1 MVEAAARRARPV
13 HARRPRGARPSHRTL
28 RRGARDTAGC
38 NTAGCNAAGCDTA
51 GRGSERPMM
60 RDTRVRRLPMTLSAL
75 VAPALAVRPL
85 PPVLEVFCP
94 DFLVLVVLYWSIESP
109 RAGGLTLA
117 FMSGLALDV
126 LQGVVLGQHA
136 LALTLIAGWA
146 THLRLRLRVFSIL
159 SQSLTIFALL
169 TGYQFVLF
177 WVDGATGNPVT
188 TFGRWLAPVIGA
200 LLWPV
205 LVGTLSRLHDR

>member
-1 MVEAAARRARPV
+1 
-13 HARRPRGARPSHRTL
+13 
-28 RRGARDTAGC
+28 
-38 NTAGCNAAGCDTA
+38 
-51 GRGSERPMM
+51 MM
-60 RDTRVRRLPMTLSAL
+60 RDTRIRRVPMMLSAL
-75 VAPALAVRPL
+75 VALALAILPL
-85 PPVLEVFCP
+85 PGAVDAFRP

-126 LQGVVLGQHA
+126 IQGVVLGQHA
-136 LALTLIAGWA
+136 LALTLMAGYA

-200 LLWPV
+200 LLWPL
-205 LVGTLSRLHDR
+205 LVGLLSRLHER